1 MENVPAIL
9 RSRRFW
15 TGLLG
20 LLFMVLIHF
29 VPNLAPHAETLTN
42 AVLLVIGLLIGGFT
56 LEDYQLAK
64 NDAATVNAQ
73 KFGRK

>member
-1 MENVPAIL
+1 MDNVPAIL
-9 RSRRFW
+9 KSRRFW
-15 TGLLG
+15 TGLIG
-20 LLFMVLIHF
+20 LIFMVLTYA
-29 VPNLAPHAETLTN
+29 VPSLAPHADTLSSSI
-42 AVLLVIGLLIGGFT
+42 LLVVGLLIGGFS